1 MITKFVLLF
10 IVGIG
15 GLEAFSYVLHRWL
28 FHGLLWPI
36 HRTHHLPRRGMFE
49 LNDVFSLFFASL
61 ASSLLIFAPVPLM
74 ASWQFPLGLGVA
86 VYGLLY
92 FVAHDLFTHR
102 RWLPFKHHNATL
114 NRVRRAHQ
122 RHHQSVTK
130 EGQEPFGLFW
140 FSKGSNK

>member
-10 IVGIG
+10 IVGLG

-28 FHGLLWPI
+28 FHGLLWPV
-36 HRTHHLPRRGMFE
+36 HRTHHLPRRGVFE
-49 LNDVFSLFFASL
+49 LNDLFSLFFTLL
-61 ASSLLIFAPVPLM
+61 AGGLLIFAPVPLR
-74 ASWQFPLGLGVA
+74 ASWQFPLGLGIA

-102 RWLPFKHHNATL
+102 RWLPFKHRNATL

-122 RHHQSVTK
+122 RHHQSVAK
-130 EGQEPFGLFW
+130 KGQEPFGLFW
-140 FSKGSNK
+140 F